1 LGTSLGMA
9 LKAATSEIPI
19 TGHDPEPS
27 LVSRA
32 KRLDA
37 IDRSHWNLPA
47 ACEGADLIVLDLPM
61 AEMEKTLIAICQVVK
76 PGTVIVGTCA
86 VTAPAMALADRLLPS
101 EVHYIGGHVVG
112 AGLGLGVPEPSAGLL
127 RGANFYLVI
136 SKGVSEDAAQTAHD
150 FAEAVGTTPRY
161 VDGVENDGLRYVD
174 GVENDGLTA
183 AAAQLPTMVALA
195 LANAVSESCGERDR
209 REFIGGEMMGVGA
222 TLYANGGERAAEL
235 VENRE
240 RLLPWLDRFAEE
252 LGRVRDLLASGDQEA
267 LAQALDRA
275 AEVAGTWG
283 QRGEEEKSG
292 SRAGYGSAFFGRLFL
307 GGLAR
312 DRNQEKE

>member
-1 LGTSLGMA
+1 MRLTIVGLGVLGTSLGMA

-47 ACEGADLIVLDLPM
+47 ACEGADFIVLDLPM
-61 AEMEKTLIAICQVVK
+61 TEMEKTLVAICQVVK
-76 PGTVIVGTCA
+76 AGAVIVGTCA
-86 VTAPAMALADRLLPS
+86 VTAPALALADRLLPS

-112 AGLGLGVPEPSAGLL
+112 AGLGLGAPEPSAGLL
-127 RGANFYLVI
+127 RGANFHLVI

-150 FAEAVGTTPRY
+150 FAEAVGTTP
-161 VDGVENDGLRYVD
+161 RYVD